1 MGRYAVLNSES
12 FKALSGL
19 ERNQME
25 AVVQDTN
32 PWGEVRGF
40 EHRRYPRFEIHL
52 PIECLQFN
60 SSITHIGNISE
71 GGLLVYL
78 PGEANVGQYLRLKLF
93 FSLGSELN
101 TIRMQ
106 AEVVW
111 KDNLLS
117 KEQEYYPH
125 GVRFVDISSEDGIM
139 LSNCLRSLY
148 SPHIR

>member
-1 MGRYAVLNSES
+1 MGRYAVLNSEF
-12 FKALSGL
+12 FKASSGQ
-19 ERNQME
+19 ERNRMG
-25 AVVQDTN
+25 AIAQDSE
-32 PWGEVRGF
+32 PWIEVRGF

-52 PIECLQFN
+52 PIECLQFK
-60 SSITHIGNISE
+60 SSITHTGNISE
-71 GGLLVYL
+71 GGLLIYL
-78 PGEANVGQYLRLKLF
+78 PGEADVGQYLMLKLF

>member
-40 EHRRYPRFEIHL
+40 EHRRYRRFEIHL
-52 PIECLQFN
+52 PIECLRFN

-93 FSLGSELN
+93 FSLGSQLHAV
-101 TIRMQ
+101 RME
-106 AEVVW
+106 ARVIW
-111 KDNLLS
+111 RDNLSS
-117 KEQEYYPH
+117 KERKHCPH
-125 GVRFVDISSEDGIM
+125 GVRFVNISPEDNVM
-139 LSNCLRSLY
+139 LRHCLGSLY
-148 SPHIR
+148 SPYIR